1 MIVGRQVCALSQA
14 ACCGLEFSSWTH
26 SVQQQPDFLSPWKA
40 VENAA
45 ELARELD
52 SAHSTHPIAELLT
65 EVRKPKSQRRMVTF
79 DSDIQLIF
87 HQDSIC
93 AMTMIPHPGLQNWV
107 DKPWHLAIKRCHK
120 EVEES
125 TALYPHVRDLWCDN
139 WQSSPIPSDG
149 TQPTEQFVEQQ
160 PIQDPQHEFD
170 HTAPYTFHNST
181 TPWRSRLL
189 DEHNRVRVGDG
200 SDEHT
205 QVDGPDRTGDPEDE
219 QLVIIDGWQDLLEIL
234 HQNTPSPDSL
244 IHLEMYGLHITHH
257 SIRITDCEATIAAIR
272 EAVQQ
277 SWSDAMPPRSVAYLH
292 LVRPQEHR
300 HARAVVIQMIVE
312 IVPFGVDIP
321 PNDVPILRRIKWH
334 SDHSITLE
342 TAYMRDHQ
350 TGYELLFD
358 AHLDEWCHPRN
369 GVQCNLHIESHTAL
383 MAHRHRLLPGSLL
396 EIFIHDD
403 DRPGVPVSSSASSQH
418 VDPQPRTQQS
428 AIGSLDVL
436 QEWLVECSCSHVSL
450 VMYGLCGSSLGT
462 RYATSQAEHQQVRSA
477 VLQAWQDYV
486 QPDTAVTLH
495 MVRPQDDQRPD
506 HLHLIVELTGPSQVR
521 PAGYLPILQ
530 RISWHNIW
538 QGDTSAAVYRVSGL
552 NMRQLLTACS
562 LSEWCGP
569 STRAICRIQV
579 ERQLLPISANI
590 DLLAG
595 SLLEILVSLQPNED
609 EAASF
614 LQGKQSLHT
623 SVSTSHPHVSDRWC
637 DDMLDTCPLVKSGT
651 PQGSKDQNGPPVLT
665 CRPNAA
671 ITLEFDDFIPL
682 PNGGRIIPPPNWRQ
696 NSLLRYASNNEAV
709 FRDRSGFLTVDCR
722 TWLLPHGGGG
732 YRQPRDL
739 RIQAQLLI
747 HLTERIRHLWRDV
760 VAPSDALRVQHV
772 RPTPLARGN
781 QQQLPKLHLLVEV
794 NRPLGDISRPI
805 LFSFQQI
812 SAQGLSDE
820 VDWLPSLTEEV
831 VTLQSILQVSS
842 LECAARNLLVP
853 LADRARGWMGTQQQ
867 RHVAPGAYIP
877 IWWDLRWNAD
887 PEPAPRGDAISTPVD
902 LHDMDDLSLLQQLH
916 GGQQQGNDQEEDVLT
931 LMQRSASRSPRRNT
945 PMSARSH
952 DEENRVPVHTFRM
965 SSSYR
970 KVVLE
975 RSQEMTY
982 IPQLTRLWQVPP
994 HNPLLAVHQV
1004 WHGPADLESGAKAT
1018 LLLELAS
1025 DRNRQAIA
1033 DDQMVLV
1040 DIALESSG
1048 DTTTIRR
1055 VLWTRRFM
1063 TRPSFLHLLSVQE
1076 FCNSPATDCHVEKNK
1091 VTWHKQDTFSR
1102 EFRSGD
1108 YVRLLVRGPTTM
1120 TPAEVQVVLCEQE
1133 GADAQ
1138 RYLYTRS
1145 PSHSPEPSA
1154 HSAEGAESE
1163 FQIFQDSPVES
1174 LTLTRQKDEKD
1185 PFHGGPISQNTPSK
1199 QNLEHLSSQGH
1210 PLAQCRP
1217 GFKPHVSDRWCASH
1231 GLDTEEIGVPVKS
1244 LPPIFALDE
1253 LYSQRREPFAN
1264 WTNKDLSMRSSP
1276 QANPEMAPKLL
1287 ILDDL
1292 IPPSNLLSPS
1302 DANPGV
1308 TSTSH
1313 PLEEKDIACYEDPIS
1328 VPISLPGLP
1337 DFADKLTSPYL
1348 QLSQNI
1354 PTSQQVGEDHAT
1366 LVDDWNR
1373 AVDFAIANQHHD
1385 PEQIAI
1391 YTDGSKLWNEHLI
1404 EDTSGWSFVVAAKW
1418 PSSLQWGIVGH
1429 SSASVNLT
1437 ADSDSW
1443 IGATAHQSYQSEL
1456 EAIIRALL
1464 WLCQS
1469 PWIHGG
1475 MQCTLIS
1482 DATSALYAVDGSFTV
1497 RHIYFSKVVRPLC
1510 KFVDSLAPIALRW
1523 EKAHAGQIF
1532 NELADH
1538 LAGKAARSA
1547 PQTFQA
1553 SIIHPIRDQQLLAWL
1568 WFCGNAR
1575 QIYPELPKVDSSGFH
1590 LPIPRPLKC
1599 VDFQR
1604 PKVDVSGYLALDFQ
1618 ALTCN
1623 INSFKDDSTPEQLS
1637 WKGRAELIRQQALE
1651 LGAHCLCWQETRR
1664 RYTGMWTSNQF
1675 AGFEVASDDGK
1686 GGVALWFR
1694 TDIPFAVQVKDKN
1707 RHPVNF
1713 NAKDFTI
1720 LHAHH
1725 ELLVVKYRCAYW
1737 KAIFISAHAPNDT
1750 TTDVEK
1756 EKFWNLLTQVL
1767 LPFDGW
1773 PLVLGID
1780 ANARIGGDYWP
1791 GVGNFSGDIPNDNGQ
1806 RFLRFLQ
1813 HHRMCVP
1820 ATFEKHVVSPTED
1833 QGTWL
1838 SKGGWKRIDFIA
1850 YPISWLHNA
1859 QFATWAISIE
1869 KDVLKDDHK
1878 AACVRCRVAFPVAN
1892 QTISTTPHVRL
1903 RVDTAQINTNEGRKL
1918 CSNIMDQM
1926 LHQQPGF
1933 EASADVH
1940 AAFLQQ
1946 TAQEQLTHCF
1956 PAKPRVTKPSWI
1968 SDETWNT
1975 VGQTRA
1981 VRRKL
1986 QQLRV
1991 TWTKAIQFEIFY
2003 AWKVSSRRRPACR
2016 AWLKQHD
2023 FETACALQE
2032 LYRIRRTRCLSLRAD
2047 EAAFLD
2053 RCARSS
2059 HDELNEA
2066 KGTDLWKKIRYNL
2079 PKYRRRRHQVLPF
2092 ESTQEAFLHHFA
2104 NIEDATIQTEEDLRK
2119 FSTEHSSSAIAAAIH
2134 MQVASEDL
2142 PSVYE
2147 LEDAIRDLQ
2156 VGRSSIG
2163 CLPAEFLRADPAA
2176 SATLLFPSLLAL
2188 FRFFQQPM
2196 SWKGGQYYPLFKGK
2210 GSAAEP
2216 AGYRAI
2222 LIGNAIPKVFHKI
2235 LRKRLSRCVAPSLLP
2250 FQIGGL
2256 PRMSVHFAAH
2266 FLTELRN
2273 RAHGN
2278 RRSNAVIFFD
2288 LKSAFY
2294 RAQRSTIVSD
2304 LLNYQEDCQD
2314 EDVTLD
2320 VVGRPDALASMDVSV
2335 SLRAVLQEVFS
2346 GTWNTVTA
2354 HNTDSTGKI
2363 MRSVRGTRPGD
2374 PVADL
2379 AFTCVMRQILQEF
2392 VHAAGDMLPSLFAG
2406 EGQVKVPPI
2415 TWVDDVAIFLEADT
2429 ATQVREQA
2437 RSVVSIM
2444 ASKCRSF
2451 GLDINFA
2458 PGKSEVLFQLHGRD
2472 AAKLRTQLHHDKTLD
2487 IGEGCWSSMHVS
2499 VTSRYT
2505 HLGIVHTA
2513 NQSFDIEL
2521 QYRLARGM
2529 EAMRECRKTI
2539 LANPAIPP
2547 HRRWTLAR
2555 SLILSRVFFACE
2567 IWPPLTSVQ
2576 TARINSFVVKVARN
2590 ILGKLNYPS
2599 QPHTTDDDIISQLQ
2613 VPSVDTILRAARL
2626 RYVARVWK
2634 FAPCQLQ
2641 QLLTSLDDGTDHSW
2655 LHRIRIDFQWL
2666 HDRSNRVKH
2675 FPDPMV
2681 DDRQWWDLVKQQEWN
2696 AMIRRVCDADT
2707 VYTHYMARYRVWRQ
2721 QFRTAITDAG
2731 VKLHQPTPE
2740 PTPTNGLIECP
2751 HCDKSFA
2758 TPRAL
2763 SVHQYKVHGN
2773 HADVRQFISD
2783 TVCGACLK
2791 DFHSLQRVRQHL
2803 QYKQHEDK
2811 CLRRLQAIWWPHPP
2825 IDLPRKAELK
2835 SSHRLPAFRV
2845 QGPQLPS
2852 REQWLA
2858 AKPGKNLPPQYDLL
2872 EDPDLTEYGPAPE
2885 GMRRLQ
2891 AQEDMGI
2898 NEVLLEE
2905 LVFYVITSEIP
2916 FTPPQWGNLRMACN
2930 FQTVVKF
2937 GEMLQN
2943 QLVNSLDPQLYAQV
2957 HPWLEDILAAHFVQQ
2972 RDEVCP
2978 ADSQPRASVTSNGRQ
2993 ASSHDEPL
3001 WIQDAHGGY
3010 EGPDHQAIPRL
3021 ASFGR
3026 TYYVLYAYSGH
3037 RRQGD
3042 ILEWMEHFQTQF
3054 GVTVQVLTIDIVYD
3068 AELCDLQSER
3078 AKGLWLNLVKRG
3090 YFMGLIGAPPC
3101 ETWSIARFRS
3111 LLDEND
3117 HGPTPLRLS
3126 TTPWGRE
3133 ANSWQGQ
3140 CQVLCANDLLQVWFM
3155 FMAYAIQVGTAFL
3168 MEHPARSTRHPL
3180 APSVWKL
3187 PELQWILKVPGVCE
3201 HLVHQGWYGARSS
3214 KPTMFLSY
3222 NLPAFKQ
3229 TLDVW
3234 WDRATNPLE
3243 WIALVG
3249 KDETG
3254 RFKTEQAKAY
3264 PGRLNAAIAQAFI
3277 ERVVSLCEDGA
3288 IRRETIPEDFCTVIR
3303 PVVAAQATSGMEL
3316 GPDFAMRV
3324 R

>member
-1 MIVGRQVCALSQA
+1 MCFLSLVCSHHTDTEETGSQAACFGTAQSVVTSKGLDFPYATKSSFAPEAFGCPSFGRSILYCKKLEFHSQRNNYGEQSMAMWGMQASCETQNGLLSRLWRSLDSNARHVVHWIRYSTQVAQENQITTWNSTRTVGYMVSGRRMGHATMAGTSTQKPSQGTGWSCKRERKGQREDQIQGEGKVSGTGMGTSELSVECGYFPVIQRDPGKWSISPTSLDSSSEAAGPASRSSISPSGHADCRFEDDHKAASQCRVTAWISKEATRNFSSGKDTVACLVDYFCQGVHREMEKAPGRLSRTGCQDGQTDRRSLPETSSLAGKLSTVPAEGRRGGWTRRSYRAGDGRGAPRHEWQCCHQPSRNGDKLGRHRSSHGTRGASRKEEKGRTSTWYWKRSCLMIVGRQVCALSQA

-205 QVDGPDRTGDPEDE
+205 QVDGLDRTGDPEDE

-321 PNDVPILRRIKWH
+321 PNDVPILRRIRWH

-383 MAHRHRLLPGSLL
+383 MAHRHHLLPGSLL

-530 RISWHNIW
+530 RISWRNIW

-637 DDMLDTCPLVKSGT
+637 DDLLDTCPLVKSGT
-651 PQGSKDQNGPPVLT
+651 PEGSKDQNGPPVLT

-945 PMSARSH
+945 PMSASSH

-1048 DTTTIRR
+1048 DITTIRR

-1063 TRPSFLHLLSVQE
+1063 TRSSFLHLLSVQE

-1163 FQIFQDSPVES
+1163 FEIFQDSPVES

-1185 PFHGGPISQNTPSK
+1185 PIHGGPISQNTPRR

-1313 PLEEKDIACYEDPIS
+1313 PLEEKDIACYEDPLS

-1366 LVDDWNR
+1366 LVDDWNK

-1604 PKVDVSGYLALDFQ
+1604 PKVDVS
-1618 ALTCN
+1618 
-1623 INSFKDDSTPEQLS
+1623 I
-1637 WKGRAELIRQQALE
+1637 W
-1651 LGAHCLCWQETRR
+1651 H
-1664 RYTGMWTSNQF
+1664 WT
-1675 AGFEVASDDGK
+1675 
-1686 GGVALWFR
+1686 FR
-1694 TDIPFAVQVKDKN
+1694 P
-1707 RHPVNF
+1707 
-1713 NAKDFTI
+1713 
-1720 LHAHH
+1720 
-1725 ELLVVKYRCAYW
+1725 
-1737 KAIFISAHAPNDT
+1737 S
-1750 TTDVEK
+1750 
-1756 EKFWNLLTQVL
+1756 
-1767 LPFDGW
+1767 
-1773 PLVLGID
+1773 
-1780 ANARIGGDYWP
+1780 
-1791 GVGNFSGDIPNDNGQ
+1791 
-1806 RFLRFLQ
+1806 
-1813 HHRMCVP
+1813 P
-1820 ATFEKHVVSPTED
+1820 ATST
-1833 QGTWL
+1833 L
-1838 SKGGWKRIDFIA
+1838 SKM
-1850 YPISWLHNA
+1850 
-1859 QFATWAISIE
+1859 
-1869 KDVLKDDHK
+1869 
-1878 AACVRCRVAFPVAN
+1878 
-1892 QTISTTPHVRL
+1892 TPRL
-1903 RVDTAQINTNEGRKL
+1903 
-1918 CSNIMDQM
+1918 SNS
-1926 LHQQPGF
+1926 PG
-1933 EASADVH
+1933 
-1940 AAFLQQ
+1940 
-1946 TAQEQLTHCF
+1946 
-1956 PAKPRVTKPSWI
+1956 K
-1968 SDETWNT
+1968 
-1975 VGQTRA
+1975 
-1981 VRRKL
+1981 
-1986 QQLRV
+1986 
-1991 TWTKAIQFEIFY
+1991 
-2003 AWKVSSRRRPACR
+2003 
-2016 AWLKQHD
+2016 
-2023 FETACALQE
+2023 
-2032 LYRIRRTRCLSLRAD
+2032 
-2047 EAAFLD
+2047 
-2053 RCARSS
+2053 
-2059 HDELNEA
+2059 DELN
-2066 KGTDLWKKIRYNL
+2066 
-2079 PKYRRRRHQVLPF
+2079 
-2092 ESTQEAFLHHFA
+2092 
-2104 NIEDATIQTEEDLRK
+2104 
-2119 FSTEHSSSAIAAAIH
+2119 
-2134 MQVASEDL
+2134 
-2142 PSVYE
+2142 
-2147 LEDAIRDLQ
+2147 
-2156 VGRSSIG
+2156 
-2163 CLPAEFLRADPAA
+2163 
-2176 SATLLFPSLLAL
+2176 
-2188 FRFFQQPM
+2188 
-2196 SWKGGQYYPLFKGK
+2196 
-2210 GSAAEP
+2210 
-2216 AGYRAI
+2216 
-2222 LIGNAIPKVFHKI
+2222 
-2235 LRKRLSRCVAPSLLP
+2235 
-2250 FQIGGL
+2250 
-2256 PRMSVHFAAH
+2256 
-2266 FLTELRN
+2266 
-2273 RAHGN
+2273 
-2278 RRSNAVIFFD
+2278 
-2288 LKSAFY
+2288 
-2294 RAQRSTIVSD
+2294 
-2304 LLNYQEDCQD
+2304 
-2314 EDVTLD
+2314 
-2320 VVGRPDALASMDVSV
+2320 
-2335 SLRAVLQEVFS
+2335 
-2346 GTWNTVTA
+2346 
-2354 HNTDSTGKI
+2354 
-2363 MRSVRGTRPGD
+2363 
-2374 PVADL
+2374 
-2379 AFTCVMRQILQEF
+2379 
-2392 VHAAGDMLPSLFAG
+2392 
-2406 EGQVKVPPI
+2406 
-2415 TWVDDVAIFLEADT
+2415 
-2429 ATQVREQA
+2429 
-2437 RSVVSIM
+2437 
-2444 ASKCRSF
+2444 
-2451 GLDINFA
+2451 
-2458 PGKSEVLFQLHGRD
+2458 
-2472 AAKLRTQLHHDKTLD
+2472 
-2487 IGEGCWSSMHVS
+2487 
-2499 VTSRYT
+2499 
-2505 HLGIVHTA
+2505 
-2513 NQSFDIEL
+2513 
-2521 QYRLARGM
+2521 
-2529 EAMRECRKTI
+2529 
-2539 LANPAIPP
+2539 
-2547 HRRWTLAR
+2547 
-2555 SLILSRVFFACE
+2555 
-2567 IWPPLTSVQ
+2567 
-2576 TARINSFVVKVARN
+2576 
-2590 ILGKLNYPS
+2590 
-2599 QPHTTDDDIISQLQ
+2599 
-2613 VPSVDTILRAARL
+2613 
-2626 RYVARVWK
+2626 
-2634 FAPCQLQ
+2634 
-2641 QLLTSLDDGTDHSW
+2641 
-2655 LHRIRIDFQWL
+2655 
-2666 HDRSNRVKH
+2666 
-2675 FPDPMV
+2675 
-2681 DDRQWWDLVKQQEWN
+2681 
-2696 AMIRRVCDADT
+2696 
-2707 VYTHYMARYRVWRQ
+2707 
-2721 QFRTAITDAG
+2721 
-2731 VKLHQPTPE
+2731 
-2740 PTPTNGLIECP
+2740 
-2751 HCDKSFA
+2751 
-2758 TPRAL
+2758 
-2763 SVHQYKVHGN
+2763 
-2773 HADVRQFISD
+2773 
-2783 TVCGACLK
+2783 
-2791 DFHSLQRVRQHL
+2791 
-2803 QYKQHEDK
+2803 
-2811 CLRRLQAIWWPHPP
+2811 
-2825 IDLPRKAELK
+2825 
-2835 SSHRLPAFRV
+2835 
-2845 QGPQLPS
+2845 
-2852 REQWLA
+2852 
-2858 AKPGKNLPPQYDLL
+2858 
-2872 EDPDLTEYGPAPE
+2872 
-2885 GMRRLQ
+2885 
-2891 AQEDMGI
+2891 
-2898 NEVLLEE
+2898 
-2905 LVFYVITSEIP
+2905 
-2916 FTPPQWGNLRMACN
+2916 
-2930 FQTVVKF
+2930 
-2937 GEMLQN
+2937 
-2943 QLVNSLDPQLYAQV
+2943 
-2957 HPWLEDILAAHFVQQ
+2957 
-2972 RDEVCP
+2972 
-2978 ADSQPRASVTSNGRQ
+2978 
-2993 ASSHDEPL
+2993 
-3001 WIQDAHGGY
+3001 
-3010 EGPDHQAIPRL
+3010 
-3021 ASFGR
+3021 
-3026 TYYVLYAYSGH
+3026 
-3037 RRQGD
+3037 
-3042 ILEWMEHFQTQF
+3042 
-3054 GVTVQVLTIDIVYD
+3054 
-3068 AELCDLQSER
+3068 
-3078 AKGLWLNLVKRG
+3078 
-3090 YFMGLIGAPPC
+3090 
-3101 ETWSIARFRS
+3101 
-3111 LLDEND
+3111 
-3117 HGPTPLRLS
+3117 
-3126 TTPWGRE
+3126 
-3133 ANSWQGQ
+3133 
-3140 CQVLCANDLLQVWFM
+3140 
-3155 FMAYAIQVGTAFL
+3155 
-3168 MEHPARSTRHPL
+3168 
-3180 APSVWKL
+3180 
-3187 PELQWILKVPGVCE
+3187 
-3201 HLVHQGWYGARSS
+3201 
-3214 KPTMFLSY
+3214 
-3222 NLPAFKQ
+3222 
-3229 TLDVW
+3229 
-3234 WDRATNPLE
+3234 
-3243 WIALVG
+3243 
-3249 KDETG
+3249 
-3254 RFKTEQAKAY
+3254 
-3264 PGRLNAAIAQAFI
+3264 
-3277 ERVVSLCEDGA
+3277 
-3288 IRRETIPEDFCTVIR
+3288 
-3303 PVVAAQATSGMEL
+3303 
-3316 GPDFAMRV
+3316 
-3324 R
+3324 